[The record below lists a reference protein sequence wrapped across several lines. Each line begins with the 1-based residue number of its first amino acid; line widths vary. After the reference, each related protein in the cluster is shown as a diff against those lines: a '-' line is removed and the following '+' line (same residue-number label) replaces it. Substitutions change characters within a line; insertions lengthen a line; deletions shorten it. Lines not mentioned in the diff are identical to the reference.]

1 MPKTLQ
7 IEVEYRFPAGV
18 DASKQAEIIALGQ
31 TVGTWGTTFAH
42 RETSFLAHKA
52 EVVDIYTSTE
62 DGSSLATVCFPVA
75 NVEGDIASLLTM
87 IFGKY
92 SMAGPAKVTAIRLPK
107 DYGQSPKFGITGMRS
122 HLNTPTRPLVMAI
135 YKPALGLSATDH
147 AQILSQVADAGLNII
162 KDDEIL
168 GNLDSAPTLE
178 RLKACRPII
187 EEAQQKNGRSL
198 LYAVNVTGKAN
209 QLLAQAKQLVAAGAN
224 ALLLNVLSYGFS
236 VLEALAADPE
246 ISVPI
251 FAHPALA
258 GAWCGSPDHGF
269 SYSALLGTLFSYAGA
284 DAVLYPAHYGSLPFE
299 ATEEFRIRDALRSR
313 NVFPVP
319 SAGIHPGVVPR
330 AIADYGQNVILN
342 AGTGIMDHPDGP
354 AAGVKAFFE
363 ALELAQPGQSFEISQ
378 IAEGPLRRALG
389 KWGTSKC

>member
-1 MPKTLQ
+1 MS
-7 IEVEYRFPAGV
+7 IEIEYRFPAGV
-18 DASKQAEIIALGQ
+18 DAAKQAKIIALGQ
-31 TVGTWGTTFAH
+31 TVGTWDATFAH
-42 RETSFLAHKA
+42 RESSFLAHTA
-52 EVVDIYTSTE
+52 EVIAVQTNTP
-62 DGSSLATVCFPVA
+62 DGSALATVRFPVA

-107 DYGQSPKFGITGMRS
+107 GYGQHPKFGITGVRS
-122 HLNTPTRPLVMAI
+122 LLNTPTRPLVMAI

-147 AQILSQVADAGLNII
+147 AHILSQVAGAGLDII

-178 RLKACRPII
+178 RLKACRPVI
-187 EEAQQKNGRSL
+187 EEAQQRNGRSL
-198 LYAVNVTGKAN
+198 LYAVNLTGKAD

-258 GAWCGSPDHGF
+258 GAWCGAPDHGF

-284 DAVLYPAHYGSLPFE
+284 DAVLYPSHYGSLPFE
-299 ATEEFRIRDALRSR
+299 AAEEFQIRDALRNR

-330 AIADYGQNVILN
+330 AIADYGQDVILN

-354 AAGVKAFFE
+354 AAGVQAFFE
-363 ALELAQPGQSFEISQ
+363 ALAQAKAGESFEMAQ
-378 IAEGPLRRALG
+378 IAEGPLRRALE
-389 KWGTSKC
+389 KWGTP

>member
-1 MPKTLQ
+1 MQ
-7 IEVEYRFPAGV
+7 IEVEYRFPPGV
-18 DASKQAEIIALGQ
+18 DAQKQATVIALGQ
-31 TVGTWGTTFAH
+31 TVGTWDASFAH
-42 RETSFLAHKA
+42 RESSFLAHKA
-52 EVVDIYTSTE
+52 EVVKVQTNTR
-62 DGSSLATVCFPVA
+62 DGSATATVRFPVA

-92 SMAGPAKVTAIRLPK
+92 SMAGPAKVMAIRLPEG
-107 DYGQSPKFGITGMRS
+107 YGQRPKFGITGVRS
-122 HLNTPTRPLVMAI
+122 LLHTPTRPLVMAI

-147 AQILSQVADAGLNII
+147 AQILSQVAGAGLDII

-178 RLKACRPII
+178 RLKACRPVI
-187 EEAQQKNGRSL
+187 EEAEQRNGRSL
-198 LYAVNVTGKAN
+198 LYAVNVTGRADR
-209 QLLAQAKQLVAAGAN
+209 LLAQAKQLVAAGAN

-236 VLEALAADPE
+236 ILEALAADPE

-258 GAWCGSPDHGF
+258 GAWCGAPDHGF

-299 ATEEFRIRDALRSR
+299 AEEEFRIRDALRSR

-319 SAGIHPGVVPR
+319 SAGIHPGVVPK
-330 AIADYGQNVILN
+330 AIADYGDDVILN
-342 AGTGIMDHPDGP
+342 AGTGIMDHPDGS
-354 AAGVKAFFE
+354 AAGVRAFFE
-363 ALELAQPGQSFEISQ
+363 ALEQAQPGQSFQ
-378 IAEGPLRRALG
+378 LDHVPEGPLRRALE
-389 KWGTSKC
+389 KWGTP